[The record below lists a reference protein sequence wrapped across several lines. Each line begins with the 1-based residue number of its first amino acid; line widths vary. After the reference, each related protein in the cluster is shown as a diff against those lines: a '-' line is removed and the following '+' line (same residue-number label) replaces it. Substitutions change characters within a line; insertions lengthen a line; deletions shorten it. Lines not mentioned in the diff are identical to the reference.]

1 MVLFF
6 FLTDIKQEATSFM
19 KQGFC
24 FLLVCRKDR
33 ENEMKPFQ
41 VLDHDTQFG
50 HGSPPTSAFGV
61 YLKTRCN

>member
-1 MVLFF
+1 
-6 FLTDIKQEATSFM
+6 M

-24 FLLVCRKDR
+24 FLLVCWKDH